1 MKLIKVSFIIAVAV
15 LALVGISTTSYAF
28 HDGGTAYCEGCH
40 TMHNSFQSTSMIV
53 AGGAANPL
61 ASNTYLLKGADQSST
76 CLFCHGKGNTLS
88 SYHIST
94 QSIVSVGNQPAGIPQ
109 QMTPAGDFSWVK
121 INYKTV
127 GSTGTGTG
135 ERHGHNIIASDYSY
149 VADATNT
156 KAPGATTTYLASGL
170 NCISCHDP
178 HSDARR
184 DSTGAIVHR
193 NPTGT
198 FPTIKGSGSYGA
210 AVTGPNYA
218 VGVYRFLG
226 GTGYAPKSNPSL
238 PFTAEAPLAVVPST
252 YNRGESTAETHVAY
266 GSGMSEWCANCHN
279 SMLSQSYVSGTPGHP
294 HPAGAIISNAT
305 ILSNYNAY
313 VKSGDMSG
321 TQGYTSLVPVEEGAA
336 ATYASLASDATN
348 TPGIGYTTAQAGA
361 VVMCLSCHR
370 AHATAF
376 DSMIR
381 WYNSDT
387 FITED
392 AAYFTS
398 ANGSAP
404 NTVAQAQKAYYDRP
418 ASKFADFQRVL
429 CNKCHAKD

>member
-1 MKLIKVSFIIAVAV
+1 MKTKVSFIIAVAV

-53 AGGAANPL
+53 VGGAADPN

-76 CLFCHGKGNTLS
+76 CLYCHGKGSSLS
-88 SYHIST
+88 SYHVST
-94 QSIVSVGNQPAGIPQ
+94 QSITPNLANGLPQ
-109 QMTPAGDFSWVK
+109 QMTPGGDFSWVK
-121 INYKTV
+121 IRYKTAATS
-127 GSTGTGTG
+127 GSGTG
-135 ERHGHNIIASDYSY
+135 ERHGHNIVATDYSY
-149 VADATNT
+149 FADATNT

-184 DSTGAIVHR
+184 DINGDIVHR
-193 NPTGT
+193 TSTGT
-198 FPTIKGSGSYGA
+198 FPTIEASGSYGG
-210 AVTGPNYA
+210 AVTGANYA

-226 GTGYAPKSNPSL
+226 GVGYAPKSNPSV
-238 PFTAEAPLAVVPST
+238 PFVNETPLAVVPST
-252 YNRGESTAETHVAY
+252 YNRGEDTAETHVAY
-266 GSGMSEWCANCHN
+266 GSGMSEWCANCHQ
-279 SMLSQSYVSGTPGHP
+279 SMLSQSYASGTPAHP
-294 HPAGAIISNAT
+294 HPAGSIITNAT

-321 TQGYTSLVPVEEGAA
+321 VGGGYSSLVPVEEGAG
-336 ATYASLASDATN
+336 ATYATLATSATN
-348 TPGIGYTTAQAGA
+348 TPGASTYGTAQAGA

-381 WYNSDT
+381 WYNSDA

-398 ANGSAP
+398 GNGNAP
-404 NTVAQAQKAYYDRP
+404 NTTAQVQKGYNDR
-418 ASKFADFQRVL
+418 STTHFADFQRVL